1 MPRVLPRELTVG
13 TVQLPGPRRSL
24 DHPIDSLGRFRYR
37 TSLVRDDADPTAAGE
52 SDATASGLGF
62 RGHAAMFDKRTW
74 IGSKRW
80 GFWEEIARGAF
91 ARTLANGADVRFL
104 VNHDP
109 NLVLARTKAGTLRLA
124 EDEVGLAV
132 DADMADVS
140 YARDLA
146 ILLARGD
153 VSQMSFAFVPVAWE
167 YTEAEDG
174 NDLYRITEVELFDVA
189 AVTYPAYEDTDAG
202 LRSRGFERLA
212 ERLGLDDDARRLV
225 LGGSDEDVD
234 RALSRGN
241 MTTVDVSD
249 TVTSSPP
256 PPERMEAASP
266 PAESTGID
274 PAALRHRAMRE
285 RRMAMTMEMM

>member
-1 MPRVLPRELTVG
+1 VFER
-13 TVQLPGPRRSL
+13 
-24 DHPIDSLGRFRYR
+24 
-37 TSLVRDDADPTAAGE
+37 
-52 SDATASGLGF
+52 
-62 RGHAAMFDKRTW
+62 RTW

-109 NLVLARTKAGTLRLA
+109 NFVLARTKAGTLRLA

-132 DADMADVS
+132 DADMADVT

-146 ILLARGD
+146 VLLERGD

-212 ERLGLDDDARRLV
+212 ERLGLDDDARRLI
-225 LGGSDEDVD
+225 LGGSDADVE
-234 RALSRGN
+234 RALRGGS
-241 MTTVDVSD
+241 MTTVDVSTD
-249 TVTSSPP
+249 TPTSP
-256 PPERMEAASP
+256 PPERMGTARP

-274 PAALRHRAMRE
+274 SAALRHRAMRD
-285 RRMAMTMEMM
+285 RRMAMTLEM